1 MKETTASNDDMQR
14 GGALGVTLDEAA
26 QNLSALIA
34 TPAAETLE
42 MADGLEAAP
51 NGTISVAG
59 MSTNSQAGAQ
69 NTFLRTS
76 DALAFVMSISAGSDL
91 VSAGYRFNAYFQV
104 VEFNTNNVVIH
115 RAWNNNNA
123 FSWGTDFWISLGN
136 NWGPPA
142 NYETPAK
149 WGLNVGLYMLRGIV
163 EVVGHPA
170 FNVSAELP
178 FRVR

>member
-1 MKETTASNDDMQR
+1 MQR
-14 GGALGVTLDEAA
+14 GGALGVTVDEAA
-26 QNLSALIA
+26 QTLNTLLA
-34 TPAAETLE
+34 TPATESLEAAE
-42 MADGLEAAP
+42 GLEAAP
-51 NGTISVAG
+51 NGTDSIAA

-69 NTFLRTS
+69 NTFLRSS
-76 DALAFVMSISAGSDL
+76 DALAFVMNISAGQDL

-142 NYETPAK
+142 NYDTAAK
-149 WGLNVGLYMLRGIV
+149 WGLNAGLYMLRGIV
-163 EVVGHPA
+163 EVLGHTA
-170 FNVSAELP
+170 FSVSAELP